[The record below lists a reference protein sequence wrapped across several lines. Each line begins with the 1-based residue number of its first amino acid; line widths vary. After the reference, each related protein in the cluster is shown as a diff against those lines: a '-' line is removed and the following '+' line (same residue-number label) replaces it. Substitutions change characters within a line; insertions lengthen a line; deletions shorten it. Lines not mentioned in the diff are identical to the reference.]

1 MAEKQGRWLLASILA
16 LALLH
21 GILYASLMPPWG
33 LLDEEQHLHYVQH
46 LVEERAIPTVGTTML
61 SAEII
66 DSAFDTE
73 RWAHF
78 GWPAP
83 PSRDPLAM
91 GLEGHSYE
99 GYQPPLYYAVMAPL
113 YRLLPGTV
121 LDKLYA
127 LRWATVALSL
137 LSVFIVF
144 RVSRLLAGGAVALP
158 YLAALLMAVIPER
171 TAAISRVNND
181 VALEVA
187 AAALVW
193 VCTLIALRGLT
204 WRRSLLLGLL
214 FGLTMLAK
222 ISGALLIV
230 PVAGALWMA
239 RGTPRLG
246 GHVMLAG
253 VAAAAPVVPWMARNL
268 RVYGDLTGSSG
279 FARISPLQ
287 LPAFSWQ
294 GLLGAIWDLFRH
306 FWFVW
311 WKGAVASGNAV
322 TLAAQA
328 LLTLLVVV
336 SVAGLYRSL
345 WGRGMRRPISDD
357 AAPRRQVLLIFAAAV
372 AAYGLVIVLGYFGS
386 NFPLFGNR
394 VLVPVLVPVIQGRYF
409 LPVVVPAVILFCW
422 GLAHVW
428 QGDRLVKGS
437 IALLAALSLLSLF
450 GNLLPYHYYWSPLA
464 ARGELP
470 MAGTVALPGRG
481 RMLVAQL
488 ISHKPASI
496 RAVLPWLLPLFT
508 ASGIAAAATARRSQR
523 LA

>member
-33 LLDEEQHLHYVQH
+33 LVDEEQHFHYVQH
-46 LVEERAIPTVGTTML
+46 LVEERAIPEVGTTML
-61 SAEII
+61 SSAII

-99 GYQPPLYYAVMAPL
+99 GYQPPLYYALMAPL
-113 YRLLPGTV
+113 YGLLPGTV
-121 LDKLYA
+121 LEKLYA

-144 RVSRLLAGGAVALP
+144 RVGRLLAGGAAALP

-181 VALEVA
+181 AALEVA

-193 VCTLIALRGLT
+193 ACTLIALRGLT

-222 ISGALLIV
+222 VSGALLII

-239 RGTPRLG
+239 RRTPRFG
-246 GHVMLAG
+246 GHVALAG
-253 VAAAAPVVPWMARNL
+253 VAAAAPVIPWMARNL
-268 RVYGDLTGSSG
+268 RVYGDLTGSGG
-279 FARISPLQ
+279 FDRISPLE

-345 WGRGMRRPISDD
+345 RGRGLRRAPADD
-357 AAPRRQVLLIFAAAV
+357 DAPRRQVLLIVAAAV
-372 AAYGLVIVLGYFGS
+372 AGYGLVIVLGYFGS
-386 NFPLFGNR
+386 NLPLFGGR
-394 VLVPVLVPVIQGRYF
+394 VLVPVVAPVIQGRYF
-409 LPVVVPAVILFCW
+409 LPVMVPAVILFCW
-422 GLAHVW
+422 GLANAW
-428 QGDRLVKGS
+428 QGDGLVKGS
-437 IALLAALSLLSLF
+437 IVLLAALSLLSLF

-464 ARGELP
+464 AQG
-470 MAGTVALPGRG
+470 ALPVGESFVLAEQGRIV
-481 RMLVAQL
+481 VAQL
-488 ISHKPASI
+488 MADKPASI
-496 RAVLPWLLPLFT
+496 RAVLPWLLPVFT
-508 ASGIAAAATARRSQR
+508 ASGAAAVATARRSEQ